1 MADITIGQIS
11 SALAIIVALIGSI
24 AYLKTHIMK
33 WIAGA
38 VKEDFEEIKDD
49 LKSINDRLDT
59 VDLESCK
66 NYLVSELTKIEQ
78 GGWWDEIEKE
88 RFYEQYEHYQKLGGN
103 TYIQQKVE
111 RLQKEGKI

>member
-1 MADITIGQIS
+1 MENITIGQIS
-11 SALAIIVALIGSI
+11 SALAIVVALIGSI
-24 AYLKTHIMK
+24 AYLRTHIIK
-33 WIAGA
+33 WISGA
-38 VKEDFEEIKDD
+38 VKDDFDEIKDD
-49 LKSINDRLDT
+49 LKAINNRLDS

-88 RFYEQYEHYQKLGGN
+88 RFYEQYEHYKKLGGN

-111 RLQKEGKI
+111 RLQKDNKI